1 MLKHSAINPPLWA
14 IDEIASPFLNDFKE
28 FVAEYKQQLT
38 EKIEKEYIDD
48 WEPDPDDEDGNQT
61 PPEYIENLEELLNEQ
76 FSDTDLSLLIQESLY
91 ESQDWVYK
99 KMPKISLKN
108 KKAEDILH
116 RTNIYLKA
124 QASNTKGSISFV
136 SPKEVEM
143 RLFPCSIL
151 GSDTSSEDFD
161 TIYIKFARAFYSV
174 IRHEL
179 IHAIHFAYEHA
190 EIQDNLIDT
199 RENDEEEY
207 YEDYSD
213 ADDDEGVNQGFE
225 YYKQH
230 RYAPPGKKPKSLPWD
245 TETNLKINPP
255 TDYYNNRFEVEAH
268 PSDLALEAFQRISR
282 YAWSKYKNKEDR
294 VNYLAGLS
302 QSSKGDAIL
311 TAFKFHA
318 VSNNWLTGSQSY
330 KTLLKQENYKHF
342 LKTAYKNLESILA
355 EYLDR
360 QN

>member
-124 QASNTKGSISFV
+124 QATKTT
-136 SPKEVEM
+136 K
-143 RLFPCSIL
+143 
-151 GSDTSSEDFD
+151 
-161 TIYIKFARAFYSV
+161 
-174 IRHEL
+174 
-179 IHAIHFAYEHA
+179 
-190 EIQDNLIDT
+190 
-199 RENDEEEY
+199 
-207 YEDYSD
+207 
-213 ADDDEGVNQGFE
+213 
-225 YYKQH
+225 
-230 RYAPPGKKPKSLPWD
+230 RYL
-245 TETNLKINPP
+245 
-255 TDYYNNRFEVEAH
+255 
-268 PSDLALEAFQRISR
+268 
-282 YAWSKYKNKEDR
+282 
-294 VNYLAGLS
+294 
-302 QSSKGDAIL
+302 
-311 TAFKFHA
+311 
-318 VSNNWLTGSQSY
+318 
-330 KTLLKQENYKHF
+330 
-342 LKTAYKNLESILA
+342 
-355 EYLDR
+355 
-360 QN
+360 